1 MRSMVCPT
9 MAGTI
14 ESSMNATNWSI
25 EAPLSIAIRQTIKS
39 RFVMIFFYQ
48 VGQRL
53 FVPSAVLSAARFA
66 ERLSGPVGGET
77 NFGGLAGY

>member
-1 MRSMVCPT
+1 
-9 MAGTI
+9 
-14 ESSMNATNWSI
+14 
-25 EAPLSIAIRQTIKS
+25 
-39 RFVMIFFYQ
+39 MIFFYQ